1 VTVREAL
8 IIGRKTLTEAGVANP
23 VLDSELILG
32 HILAKDRLKLLTDIE
47 GNLTQ
52 QQIIYYQNLLALR
65 CRNVPIAYIIG
76 RKEFYGL
83 NFYVKPGVLIPR
95 PETEF
100 VVEETLNVV
109 SSIKNPI
116 IADLCCGSG
125 AITVTVAVYDN
136 RAKVYATEISDI
148 ALEVARANIK
158 AHQVE
163 DRVFLFSG
171 DLWTPFETR
180 NIRDFDVVASNPP
193 YIPTGKLSTLPK
205 DVKNEPQIALNGG
218 QDGLQFY
225 RRIVSKAHR
234 FLKPGGRIILEI
246 GWNQADDVSLLLGKT
261 GYRDI
266 KIIKDYAGFDRVV
279 SGTF

>member
-1 VTVREAL
+1 
-8 IIGRKTLTEAGVANP
+8 
-23 VLDSELILG
+23 
-32 HILAKDRLKLLTDIE
+32 
-47 GNLTQ
+47 
-52 QQIIYYQNLLALR
+52 
-65 CRNVPIAYIIG
+65 
-76 RKEFYGL
+76 
-83 NFYVKPGVLIPR
+83 
-95 PETEF
+95 
-100 VVEETLNVV
+100 
-109 SSIKNPI
+109 
-116 IADLCCGSG
+116 
-125 AITVTVAVYDN
+125 VAVYDN

-148 ALEVARANIK
+148 ALEVARANIR